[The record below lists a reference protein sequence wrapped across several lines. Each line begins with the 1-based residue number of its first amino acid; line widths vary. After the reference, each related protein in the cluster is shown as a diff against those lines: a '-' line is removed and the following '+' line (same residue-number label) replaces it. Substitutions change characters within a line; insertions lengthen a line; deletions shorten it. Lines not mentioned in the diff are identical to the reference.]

1 MTEPIWHPDLSTHTR
16 KVFCK
21 AFQGSH
27 KNMGAEQLFI
37 ALLYV
42 DPTII
47 RKVKVK
53 GVNLVALVNEMRR
66 ARIAHDPISVV
77 EILNLAWRI
86 ASGPVNNNHLLAA
99 IVMHRMN
106 PISQFLVESSVD
118 IARLLQTKFC
128 FLPRAMDIWHE
139 VSANNPPE
147 RHCSDDRAAEIIFQL
162 CSGSVVFG
170 PRQTPCIKWV
180 EKVNRSYDSPGK
192 AEERAVRLLEEILPL
207 DLVRMYKAK
216 GFIEVPS
223 LVDSK
228 KHYRIHAANVGTWI
242 YEKGKRIAHCCI
254 HSLDSRLP
262 NTDRV
267 IAEYFQLMDEKSY
280 LKLANVT
287 RFV

>member
-1 MTEPIWHPDLSTHTR
+1 MVLY
-16 KVFCK
+16 K

-27 KNMGAEQLFI
+27 KKMGAEKLFI
-37 ALLYV
+37 SLLYV

-53 GVNLVALVNEMRR
+53 GVNLAALVKEMRR
-66 ARIAHDPISVV
+66 ARGVHNPIIVV
-77 EILNLAWRI
+77 EIFNLAWRI
-86 ASGPVNNNHLLAA
+86 APGPVNNNHLLAA

-106 PISQFLVESSVD
+106 PISQFLVESGVD
-118 IARLLQTKFC
+118 IARLLQNKFC
-128 FLPRAMDIWHE
+128 LLPRAMDIWHE
-139 VSANNPPE
+139 VPANNPPT
-147 RHCSDDRAAEIIFQL
+147 RQCSHDRAAEIIFQL
-162 CSGSVVFG
+162 CNGTVDSG
-170 PRQTPCIKWV
+170 PQETTWV

-223 LVDSK
+223 LVDSQ
-228 KHYRIHAANVGTWI
+228 KHYRIHAQNVGTWV
-242 YEKGKRIAHCCI
+242 YKKGKRIAHCCI

-287 RFV
+287 RFLRGRYYEDKSHDPGW